1 MFRIGCWAD
10 VSRIEELMKAGF
22 DYIELNL
29 AQVTLMSESEFEG
42 CRRRVEQSGLKAE
55 AFNCMLAG
63 KDLIVGPNRNLAC
76 MEQRLAQAFRR
87 ARLLGGK
94 ILVLGSGA
102 ARRIPAGYAVEQ
114 GREEFTAFL
123 QLVNL
128 LAGEY
133 GVKIAVEPL
142 NRRETNL
149 ITSVS
154 EAYGLV
160 QKACLTHVHLLA
172 DLYHMALEQENFS
185 VLETVGG
192 ALVHT
197 HIANPDGRYYPSRK
211 DRYDYRPF
219 FRALQKNGYRG
230 RVSLEGIC
238 REPENWLA
246 ETAESLLCLKEII
259 KEG

>member
-1 MFRIGCWAD
+1 
-10 VSRIEELMKAGF
+10 
-22 DYIELNL
+22 
-29 AQVTLMSESEFEG
+29 
-42 CRRRVEQSGLKAE
+42 
-55 AFNCMLAG
+55 
-63 KDLIVGPNRNLAC
+63 

-133 GVKIAVEPL
+133 GVEIAVEPL

-160 QKACLTHVHLLA
+160 QKACLTHVHVLA

-238 REPENWLA
+238 REPENWLD